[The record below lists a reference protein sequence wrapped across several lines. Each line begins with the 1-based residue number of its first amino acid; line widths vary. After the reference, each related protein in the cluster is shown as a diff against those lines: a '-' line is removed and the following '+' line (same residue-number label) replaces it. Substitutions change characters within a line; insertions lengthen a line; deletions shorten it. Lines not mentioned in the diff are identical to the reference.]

1 MERDYAQE
9 FMDRNFFTPE
19 TLNKPV
25 GNDLFGYS
33 LVEGDEVFV
42 YQNSY
47 LLIEKMKKT
56 QIEMAK
62 VMKLERRTL

>member
-19 TLNKPV
+19 TEKKPM
-25 GNDLFGYS
+25 GYDLFGYP

-42 YQNSY
+42 YKNDY
-47 LLIEKMKKT
+47 LFIK
-56 QIEMAK
+56 EMAK
-62 VMKLERRTL
+62 TNIKMAKLMKLERRTL

>member
-9 FMDRNFFTPE
+9 FMDRSFFTPE

-33 LVEGDEVFV
+33 LVEGDEVFI
-42 YQNSY
+42 YQDSY

-62 VMKLERRTL
+62 LMKLERKVL

>member
-1 MERDYAQE
+1 MQRDYAQE

-19 TLNKPV
+19 AFKKPV

-62 VMKLERRTL
+62 LMKLERKIL